1 VNASDPGAR
10 TGRAHGESDD
20 LPRWRTAQLIR
31 VLLRQTSL
39 RTSELLAEEGFGD
52 LRPVHLLVIER
63 LFLSGVRATELA
75 ETIGLTKQ
83 ATGQVIDRMD
93 ELGYVERAPDP
104 TDGRA
109 KVVQLTGRGQRA
121 ARALRSI
128 ADENEA
134 TWGEVLG
141 QVRYRQFRAGLGT
154 LISSQQR

>member
-1 VNASDPGAR
+1 M
-10 TGRAHGESDD
+10 
-20 LPRWRTAQLIR
+20 
-31 VLLRQTSL
+31 
-39 RTSELLAEEGFGD
+39 
-52 LRPVHLLVIER
+52 HLLVIER

-104 TDGRA
+104 SDGRA
-109 KVVQLTGRGQRA
+109 KVVQLTKKGQRA

-128 ADENEA
+128 ADENET

-141 QVRYRQFRAGLGT
+141 QARYRQFRAALGT
-154 LISSQQR
+154 LISSLQR